1 MKVLIVYYS
10 RTGNTEKMAQA
21 VAQGVEEEG
30 VEAAVRKAEEC
41 DVDELASVEGLIL
54 GSPTYYGTMAA
65 PIKKFIDESV
75 KFHGQLVGKVGGAFT
90 SAGGA
95 GSGNETT
102 VMAMVQGL
110 LVHGMIVPGSHRG
123 DHYGPI
129 AVGEPDAAAEER
141 CRKHGVRIAQLI
153 KKLA

>member
-21 VAQGVEEEG
+21 VARGVEEEG
-30 VEAAVRKAEEC
+30 LEMVLKKVEEC
-41 DVDELASVEGLIL
+41 HVDELADADGIIL
-54 GSPTYYGTMAA
+54 GSPTYYGTLAA
-65 PIKKFIDESV
+65 PLKQFIDESV
-75 KFHGQLVGKVGGAFT
+75 KYSGKLIGKVGGAFT
-90 SAGGA
+90 SAGGP

-102 VMAMVQGL
+102 VMSIVQGL

-129 AVGEPDAAAEER
+129 SVGEPDAAAEER
-141 CRKHGVRIAQLI
+141 CRKHGARIAQLV